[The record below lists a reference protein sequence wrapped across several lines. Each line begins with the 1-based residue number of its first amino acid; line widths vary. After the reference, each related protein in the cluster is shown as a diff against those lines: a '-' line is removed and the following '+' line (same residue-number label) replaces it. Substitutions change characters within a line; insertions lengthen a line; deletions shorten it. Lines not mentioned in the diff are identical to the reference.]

1 MRQAWHWAGLRPQK
15 VSQSTADGGG
25 HRGCGKEEADGREIT
40 EEPWDLL
47 VRSKE
52 SEMTLTFQDN

>member
-47 VRSKE
+47 VRS
-52 SEMTLTFQDN
+52 